1 MARKTSPAWF
11 ADTREAFLALS
22 DEAITNQLAGRA
34 ASESLEIEAAQSEEW
49 KKSIS
54 LLQNALGDRIPILR
68 EALAGEAGKSITHV
82 ILEYDFRRRG
92 LRMDCLLLGDG
103 LLFVTEFKRNKPQGA
118 DRDQVMTY
126 AVNLLEFHEETQ
138 RICSGDAGTLVVP
151 VLVQTEGKHRRP
163 LEWPGHGE
171 RSWDALVNA
180 PLECDGH
187 TLTEALRLAHEKR
200 RSSKA
205 ISFHKWIASPFRP
218 SSSILDAT
226 LSLYGNHDVSAIQE
240 HAAPKEQIENAT
252 NEIRAI
258 VDRALSNGEYRVIF
272 LSGAP
277 GAGKTLV
284 GLDLV
289 MRGEHA
295 SNAVFVTG
303 NTPLVDVL
311 TKALHGSFRSQSRSQ
326 SKWAPTG
333 YRRKDASLV
342 AGASTYK
349 LVKAH
354 RFLGSRGT
362 KHAQTDGRVIVFDE
376 AQRTYEKGRV
386 VLREK
391 LTDHEADLILE
402 AQRRSFPSGG
412 AVIVALVGH
421 NQAINRGEM
430 GIRAWLEATERKGWS
445 FSISEETLA
454 LAEIT
459 DRSKWAKH
467 PQRSV
472 IRAGH
477 LASSMRYYRNH
488 KLEEW
493 VDAVL
498 SCRSKDAKDIAADM
512 HKKGHNVW
520 ITRSLAAA
528 KEWARKQCI
537 GGLRSGIIASGQAKR
552 LAAEG
557 LFVDFKPDIATWML
571 APTSDIRSSNALEV
585 VQNQYQVQGLEL
597 DFCVACWDADLRHE
611 NGEWKAYKIN
621 GSSWA
626 NDKLRQV
633 AKNGY
638 RVILTRARK
647 GLVIFLPTGDHSG
660 HDTTRPP
667 QFYDDTYRFLV
678 GCGAVDLCR
687 KHSLAAD
694 SKSRP
699 RRLHG

>member
-1 MARKTSPAWF
+1 MPERKSPAWF
-11 ADTREAFLALS
+11 ADSRDVFLSLS
-22 DEAITNQLAGRA
+22 DDAITNQLAGRA
-34 ASESLEIEAAQSEEW
+34 ASESLEIEAAQIEEW
-49 KKSIS
+49 EKSIS
-54 LLQNALGDRIPILR
+54 LLQNALGHRIPILR
-68 EALAGEAGKSITHV
+68 EALEAEAGKKITHV

-103 LLFVTEFKRNKPQGA
+103 LLFVLEFKRNKPQGA

-126 AVNLLEFHEETQ
+126 AINLLEFHEETQ
-138 RICSGDAGTLVVP
+138 RICDGDTGVLVVP
-151 VLVQTEGKHRRP
+151 VLVQTEGKHRSP
-163 LEWPGHGE
+163 LEWPGYGE
-171 RSWDALVNA
+171 RSWHALVNS
-180 PLECDGH
+180 PLECD
-187 TLTEALRLAHEKR
+187 ARSLAEVLKLSHEKH
-200 RSSKA
+200 RSSKV
-205 ISFHKWIASPFRP
+205 ISFDQWKDSPFRP

-226 LSLYGNHDVSAIQE
+226 LSLYGNHDVPAIQK
-240 HAAPKEQIENAT
+240 HAAPKEQIQSAT
-252 NEIRAI
+252 KEIRNI
-258 VDRALSNGEYRVIF
+258 IDLSLKKGEYRVIF

-295 SNAVFVTG
+295 SHAVFVTG

-311 TKALHGSFRSQSRSQ
+311 TRALHGSFRSQSRSK
-326 SKWAPTG
+326 SKWAATG
-333 YRRKDASLV
+333 YRRRDEAFV
-342 AGASTYK
+342 ANASTYK

-354 RFLGSRGT
+354 RFLGQRGSNH
-362 KHAQTDGRVIVFDE
+362 KQADGRVIVFDE

-391 LTDHEADLILE
+391 LRDHEADLILE
-402 AQRRSFPSGG
+402 AQHRSFPSGG
-412 AVIVALVGH
+412 SVIVALVGH

-430 GIRAWLEATERKGWS
+430 GIRAWLEAIDRKGWS
-445 FSISEETLA
+445 FSISNETLA

-459 DRSKWAKH
+459 DRSKWKKH
-467 PQRSV
+467 PTRSV
-472 IRAGH
+472 MLTGH
-477 LASSMRYYRNH
+477 LSSSMRYYRND
-488 KLEEW
+488 KLEKW

-498 SCRSKDAKDIAADM
+498 SCRWKNAKTIATDM
-512 HKKGHNVW
+512 RAKGHTVW

-528 KEWARKQCI
+528 KEWVRKQCN
-537 GGLRSGIIASGQAKR
+537 GSSRSGIIASGQAKR

-597 DFCVACWDADLRHE
+597 DFCIVCWDADLRHE
-611 NGEWKAYKIN
+611 NGEWKAYKIS

-626 NDKLRQV
+626 NDKLGEV

-647 GLVIFLPTGDHSG
+647 GLVIFVPLGDRSRNDH
-660 HDTTRPP
+660 TRAP
-667 QFYDDTYRFLV
+667 QFYDASYRSLIQ
-678 GCGAVDLCR
+678 CGAVDLQA
-687 KHSLAAD
+687 K
-694 SKSRP
+694 
-699 RRLHG
+699 

>member
-1 MARKTSPAWF
+1 MSKAKSPAWF

-34 ASESLEIEAAQSEEW
+34 ASESLEIEASQSQEW
-49 KKSIS
+49 KKSIG

-68 EALAGEAGKSITHV
+68 EALATEVGKGITHV

-103 LLFVTEFKRNKPQGA
+103 LVFVTEFKRNKPQGA

-138 RICSGDAGTLVVP
+138 RICSGDAGALVVP
-151 VLVQTEGKHRRP
+151 VLVQTEGKHRRR
-163 LEWPGHGE
+163 LEWPGHGQ
-171 RSWDALVNA
+171 RSWSALVNA

-187 TLTEALRLAHEKR
+187 SLAEALKLAHKKR
-200 RSSKA
+200 RSNKV
-205 ISFHKWIASPFRP
+205 ISFDRWMTSPFRP

-240 HAAPKEQIENAT
+240 HAAPKEQIQSAT
-252 NEIRAI
+252 NEIRSI
-258 VDRALSNGEYRVIF
+258 IDGSLKKGEYRVVF

-289 MRGEHA
+289 MRGDHA

-311 TKALHGSFRSQSRSQ
+311 TKALHGSFRSQSGSQ
-326 SKWAPTG
+326 SKWAATG
-333 YRRKDASLV
+333 YRRKDAALV
-342 AGASTYK
+342 VGASTYK

-354 RFLGSRGT
+354 RFLGQRGT
-362 KHAQTDGRVIVFDE
+362 QHEQTDGRVLVFDE

-391 LTDHEADLILE
+391 LSDHEADLILE
-402 AQRRSFPSGG
+402 AQHRSFPSGG
-412 AVIVALVGH
+412 SVIVALVGH

-430 GIRAWLEATERKGWS
+430 GIRAWLEAIERKGWS
-445 FSISEETLA
+445 FSISDETLA

-467 PQRSV
+467 PKRSAM
-472 IRAGH
+472 RTGH
-477 LASSMRYYRNH
+477 LSSSMRYYRNER
-488 KLEEW
+488 LEEW

-498 SCRSKDAKDIAADM
+498 SCRSKDAKNIAAEM
-512 HKKGHNVW
+512 RKKGHTVW
-520 ITRSLAAA
+520 ITRSLSTA
-528 KEWARKQCI
+528 KEWARKHCV

-597 DFCVACWDADLRHE
+597 DFCIVCWDADLRHD
-611 NGEWKAYKIN
+611 NGEWKAYKIS
-621 GSSWA
+621 GSNWA
-626 NDKLRQV
+626 NDKLREV

-647 GLVIFLPTGDHSG
+647 GLVIFVPPGDPNG
-660 HDTTRPP
+660 ADATRSPR
-667 QFYDDTYRFLV
+667 FYDDTYRFLV
-678 GCGAVDLCR
+678 QCGAVDLCENN
-687 KHSLAAD
+687 SLAAC
-694 SKSRP
+694 
-699 RRLHG
+699 

>member
-1 MARKTSPAWF
+1 MECMARGKSPAWF
-11 ADTREAFLALS
+11 ADTREAFLSLS
-22 DEAITNQLAGRA
+22 DDAITNQLAGRA

-68 EALAGEAGKSITHV
+68 EALAAESGKSITHV

-92 LRMDCLLLGDG
+92 LRMDCLLLGHG

-138 RICSGDAGTLVVP
+138 SICNGDTGALVVP

-163 LEWPGHGE
+163 LAWPGHGE
-171 RSWDALVNA
+171 TSWNALVNA

-187 TLTEALRLAHEKR
+187 SLAETLKLAYEKR
-200 RSSKA
+200 RSSKLVN
-205 ISFHKWIASPFRP
+205 FDRWIASSFKP

-240 HAAPKEQIENAT
+240 HAAPKEQIQSAT
-252 NEIRAI
+252 DEIRSI
-258 VDRALSNGEYRVIF
+258 IERSLQNGEYRVVF

-295 SNAVFVTG
+295 ENAVFVTG

-311 TKALHGSFRSQSRSQ
+311 TKALRGSFRSQSRSQ

-333 YRRKDASLV
+333 YRHKDAALV
-342 AGASTYK
+342 ADASTYK

-354 RFLGSRGT
+354 RFLGQRGT
-362 KHAQTDGRVIVFDE
+362 KHQQTDGRVLVFDE

-391 LTDHEADLILE
+391 LSDHEADLILE

-412 AVIVALVGH
+412 SVVVALVGH

-430 GIRAWLEATERKGWS
+430 GIRAWLEAIERKGWS
-445 FSISEETLA
+445 FSISKETLA

-459 DRSKWAKH
+459 DRSKWEKH
-467 PQRSV
+467 PKRSV
-472 IRAGH
+472 MQTGH
-477 LASSMRYYRNH
+477 LSSSMRYYRNER
-488 KLEEW
+488 LEEW

-498 SCRSKDAKDIAADM
+498 SCRSKDAKRIAAEM
-512 HKKGHNVW
+512 QEKGHTVW
-520 ITRSLAAA
+520 ITRSLSTA
-528 KEWARKQCI
+528 KEWARKQCV

-597 DFCVACWDADLRHE
+597 DFCIVCWDADLRHY
-611 NGEWKAYKIN
+611 NDEWKAYKIS

-626 NDKLRQV
+626 NDKLLEV

-647 GLVIFLPTGDHSG
+647 GLVIFIPSG
-660 HDTTRPP
+660 NLHGNDSTRAP

-678 GCGAVDLCR
+678 RCGAVDLGKQSC
-687 KHSLAAD
+687 SSA
-694 SKSRP
+694 
-699 RRLHG
+699 G

>member
-1 MARKTSPAWF
+1 MSKAKSPAWF
-11 ADTREAFLALS
+11 ADTREAFLSLS

-34 ASESLEIEAAQSEEW
+34 ASESLEIEAAQSQEW

-68 EALAGEAGKSITHV
+68 EALAAEAGKSITHV

-138 RICSGDAGTLVVP
+138 RICDGDAGALIVP
-151 VLVQTEGKHRRP
+151 VLVQTEGKHRRA
-163 LEWPGHGE
+163 LEWPGYGE
-171 RSWDALVNA
+171 RSWKALVNA

-187 TLTEALRLAHEKR
+187 SLGEALRLAHEKR
-200 RSSKA
+200 RSGKA
-205 ISFHKWIASPFRP
+205 ISFEQWIASPFRP

-240 HAAPKEQIENAT
+240 HAAPKEQIQSAT
-252 NEIRAI
+252 DEIRSI
-258 VDRALSNGEYRVIF
+258 IEHSLQNGEYRVVF

-333 YRRKDASLV
+333 YRHKDAALV
-342 AGASTYK
+342 ADASTYK

-354 RFLGSRGT
+354 RFLGQRGT
-362 KHAQTDGRVIVFDE
+362 KHQQTDGRVLVFDE

-391 LTDHEADLILE
+391 LSDHEADLILE

-412 AVIVALVGH
+412 SVIIALVGH

-430 GIRAWLEATERKGWS
+430 GISAWLEAIERKGWS

-459 DRSKWAKH
+459 DRSKWEKH
-467 PQRSV
+467 PARSSM
-472 IRAGH
+472 RMGH
-477 LASSMRYYRNH
+477 LSSSMRYYRNER
-488 KLEEW
+488 LEEW

-498 SCRSKDAKDIAADM
+498 SCRPKDAKEIALVM
-512 HKKGHNVW
+512 RNKGHSVW

-528 KEWARKQCI
+528 KKWARQQCV

-597 DFCVACWDADLRHE
+597 DFCIVCWDADLRHG
-611 NGEWKAYKIN
+611 NGEWKAYKIS
-621 GSSWA
+621 GTSWS
-626 NDKLRQV
+626 NDKLRKV

-647 GLVIFLPTGDHSG
+647 GLVIFVPPGDPAG
-660 HDTTRPP
+660 NDETRSP
-667 QFYDDTYRFLV
+667 QFYDSTYRFLV
-678 GCGAVDLCR
+678 ECGAIDVTNA
-687 KHSLAAD
+687 S
-694 SKSRP
+694 S
-699 RRLHG
+699 

>member
-1 MARKTSPAWF
+1 
-11 ADTREAFLALS
+11 
-22 DEAITNQLAGRA
+22 
-34 ASESLEIEAAQSEEW
+34 
-49 KKSIS
+49 
-54 LLQNALGDRIPILR
+54 
-68 EALAGEAGKSITHV
+68 
-82 ILEYDFRRRG
+82 
-92 LRMDCLLLGDG
+92 
-103 LLFVTEFKRNKPQGA
+103 
-118 DRDQVMTY
+118 
-126 AVNLLEFHEETQ
+126 
-138 RICSGDAGTLVVP
+138 
-151 VLVQTEGKHRRP
+151 VQTEGKHRRA
-163 LEWPGHGE
+163 LEWPGYGE
-171 RSWDALVNA
+171 RSWKALVNA

-187 TLTEALRLAHEKR
+187 SLGEALRLAHEKR
-200 RSSKA
+200 RSGKA
-205 ISFHKWIASPFRP
+205 IGFEQWIASPFRP

-240 HAAPKEQIENAT
+240 HAAPKQQIENAT
-252 NEIRAI
+252 NEIRQI
-258 VDRALSNGEYRVIF
+258 IEHSLKNGEYRVVF

-289 MRGEHA
+289 MRGEHV

-333 YRRKDASLV
+333 YRHKDAALV
-342 AGASTYK
+342 ADASTYK

-354 RFLGSRGT
+354 RFLGQRGT
-362 KHAQTDGRVIVFDE
+362 KHEQTDGRVIVFDE

-391 LTDHEADLILE
+391 LSDHEADLILE
-402 AQRRSFPSGG
+402 AQHRSFPSGG
-412 AVIVALVGH
+412 SVIVALVGH

-430 GIRAWLEATERKGWS
+430 GIRAWLEAIERKGWS

-459 DRSKWAKH
+459 DRSKWETH
-467 PQRSV
+467 PARSFM
-472 IRAGH
+472 RTGH
-477 LASSMRYYRNH
+477 LSSSMRYYRNER
-488 KLEEW
+488 LEEW

-498 SCRSKDAKDIAADM
+498 SCRSKDAKEIASDM
-512 HKKGHNVW
+512 QDKGHTVW

-528 KEWARKQCI
+528 KQWARQHCV

-597 DFCVACWDADLRHE
+597 DFCIVCWDADLRHE
-611 NGEWKAYKIN
+611 NGEWKAYKIS
-621 GSSWA
+621 GSTWA
-626 NDKLRQV
+626 NDKLREV

-647 GLVIFLPTGDHSG
+647 GLVIFVPPGDQSG
-660 HDTTRPP
+660 NDATRPP
-667 QFYDDTYRFLV
+667 QFYDNTYRFLV
-678 GCGAVDLCR
+678 QCGAVDLIEKR
-687 KHSLAAD
+687 SLVAD
-694 SKSRP
+694 
-699 RRLHG
+699 

>member
-1 MARKTSPAWF
+1 MSKAKSPAWF
-11 ADTREAFLALS
+11 ADTREAFLSLS

-34 ASESLEIEAAQSEEW
+34 ASESLEIEAAQSQEW

-68 EALAGEAGKSITHV
+68 EALAAEAGKSITHV

-138 RICSGDAGTLVVP
+138 RICSGDAGALVVP
-151 VLVQTEGKHRRP
+151 VLVQTEGKHHSR

-171 RSWDALVNA
+171 RSWSALANA

-187 TLTEALRLAHEKR
+187 SLTEALKLAHEKR
-200 RSSKA
+200 RSSKV
-205 ISFHKWIASPFRP
+205 ISFDRWIASPFRP

-240 HAAPKEQIENAT
+240 HAAPKEQIQSAT
-252 NEIRAI
+252 NEIRSI
-258 VDRALSNGEYRVIF
+258 IEGSLKKGEYRVVF

-311 TKALHGSFRSQSRSQ
+311 TKALHGSFRSQSGSQ

-333 YRRKDASLV
+333 YRRKDAALV
-342 AGASTYK
+342 VDASTYK

-354 RFLGSRGT
+354 RFLGQRGT
-362 KHAQTDGRVIVFDE
+362 RHEQTDGRVLVFDE

-391 LTDHEADLILE
+391 LSDHEADLILE
-402 AQRRSFPSGG
+402 AQRSSFPSGG
-412 AVIVALVGH
+412 SVIVALVGH

-430 GIRAWLEATERKGWS
+430 GIRAWLEAIERKGWS

-459 DRSKWAKH
+459 DRSKWEKH
-467 PQRSV
+467 PKRSV
-472 IRAGH
+472 TRTGH
-477 LASSMRYYRNH
+477 LSSSMRYYRNE

-498 SCRSKDAKDIAADM
+498 SCRSKDAKDLASEMQEKA
-512 HKKGHNVW
+512 HTVW
-520 ITRSLAAA
+520 ITRSLLSA
-528 KEWARKQCI
+528 KEWARKHCV

-597 DFCVACWDADLRHE
+597 DFCIVCWDADLRHD
-611 NGEWKAYKIN
+611 NDEWKAYKIS
-621 GSSWA
+621 GSSWE
-626 NDKLRQV
+626 NDKLREV

-647 GLVIFLPTGDHSG
+647 GLVVFVPRGDPSG
-660 HDTTRPP
+660 KDATRAPH
-667 QFYDDTYRFLV
+667 FYDETYHFLV
-678 GCGAVDLCR
+678 QCGAVDLLE
-687 KHSLAAD
+687 KNSQVAE
-694 SKSRP
+694 
-699 RRLHG
+699 

>member
-1 MARKTSPAWF
+1 MTEKKSPAWF
-11 ADTREAFLALS
+11 ADTRKAFLALS
-22 DEAITNQLAGRA
+22 DDAITNQLAGRA
-34 ASESLEIEAAQSEEW
+34 ASESLEIEAAQSVEW
-49 KKSIS
+49 KQSIS
-54 LLQNALGDRIPILR
+54 LLQNTLGDRIPILR
-68 EALAGEAGKSITHV
+68 EALSGEASKSITHV

-138 RICSGDAGTLVVP
+138 RICAGDAGALVVP
-151 VLVQTEGKHRRP
+151 VLVQTAGRHRRP
-163 LEWPGHGE
+163 LEWPEHGE
-171 RSWDALVNA
+171 RSWGALVNA
-180 PLECDGH
+180 PLECDAH
-187 TLTEALRLAHEKR
+187 SLTKALTLAHEKR

-205 ISFHKWIASPFRP
+205 ISFDKWIASPFRP

-226 LSLYGNHDVSAIQE
+226 LSLYGNHDVTAIQE
-240 HAAPKEQIENAT
+240 HAAPKEQIESAT
-252 NEIRAI
+252 NEIRGI
-258 VDRALSNGEYRVIF
+258 IMSSLKNGEYRVVF

-289 MRGEHA
+289 MRGAHA

-303 NTPLVDVL
+303 NTPLVEVL
-311 TKALHGSFRSQSRSQ
+311 TKALHRSFRSQSSPQ
-326 SKWAPTG
+326 SKWAQTG
-333 YRRKDASLV
+333 YRRKDASFV
-342 AGASTYK
+342 AEASTYK

-362 KHAQTDGRVIVFDE
+362 KHEQTDGRVIVFDE

-391 LTDHEADLILE
+391 LSDHEADLILD
-402 AQRRSFPSGG
+402 AQRRSFPEGG

-467 PQRSV
+467 PKRSV
-472 IRAGH
+472 MRTGH
-477 LASSMRYYRNH
+477 LASSMRYYRNE
-488 KLEEW
+488 KLEGW
-493 VDAVL
+493 ADAVL
-498 SCRSKDAKDIAADM
+498 SCRWKDAKDIAEHM
-512 HKKGHNVW
+512 QKKGHSVW
-520 ITRSLAAA
+520 ITRSLADA
-528 KEWARKQCI
+528 KKWARERCI
-537 GGLRSGIIASGQAKR
+537 GGDRSGIIASGQAKR

-597 DFCVACWDADLRHE
+597 DFCVVCWDADLRHE
-611 NGEWKAYKIN
+611 NGKWKAYKIN
-621 GSSWA
+621 GSRWV
-626 NDKLRQV
+626 NDNLGEV
-633 AKNGY
+633 ARNGY

-647 GLVIFLPTGDHSG
+647 GLVLFVPAGDRSECD
-660 HDTTRPP
+660 DTRRP
-667 QFYDDTYRFLV
+667 QFYDNSYRFLIQ
-678 GCGAVDLCR
+678 CGAVDLI
-687 KHSLAAD
+687 
-694 SKSRP
+694 
-699 RRLHG
+699 